1 MTIYTDIFI
10 INAVNILRSLM
21 FEAMGTSSLNLSVFE
36 NPQVLLHM
44 RE

>member
-1 MTIYTDIFI
+1 MTVYMDIFI

-21 FEAMGTSSLNLSVFE
+21 FEAVGTSSLKLNVFK
-36 NPQVLLHM
+36 NPHVLLHM